1 LLVLL
6 TWLLLVVS
14 AMGQTELAGAAQLR
28 RDRDF
33 GDDGVVRAS
42 FGPTFEEGLSFTA
55 PSLQADGS
63 VTALGQRSGA
73 RRSHVLSSLVRFS
86 PGGESKRI
94 RSFPDTTVAIA
105 RDAAG
110 GWVRI
115 SGSEGFSERVER
127 LEPDGQVDRSF
138 GHPLGKRGWAS
149 DLAGFQ
155 IDTLL
160 PLPSGEVLVAGG
172 EYVARFR
179 GDGSLDT
186 QFGSEWPGSEGRTH
200 VSLGRA
206 VPNLSGGVIALLAAG
221 EGRTVVVTSK
231 AEYQGPPGAQS
242 HVLVLDRSGQLD
254 PDFQPAVLN
263 EEVIAAQPRADGGVV
278 LLGARK
284 TGSAAGVRWISGTDI
299 FVAELD
305 RGGRLDPG
313 FGGGAG
319 VLQLDIGAIDEPR
332 SLVVLADGSIAIGG
346 SVVDAAHRCRLGF
359 GICDKLPFVAR
370 LTPHGSLDRGFGSAG
385 VRRLGRLPGAYSS
398 LPHEGVLGLTETKAG
413 GLIAAGGSGLNAFVV
428 RLTPRGRPDS
438 RFGKEGVAR
447 ERIRHDSE
455 TTVHSMAF
463 DSRGRLL
470 VAGLTNAGSAESNR
484 STVFRFLPNGRR
496 DRSFGR
502 GRGFA
507 QLRGE
512 GEALELAPDR
522 RGGTYLL
529 SRGLG
534 DEMWIAHLRGSGTL
548 DRRFGTG
555 GFVEL
560 QLSAQGSTEA
570 EGSSVRLHRLF
581 ARLPGGGLIVVG
593 RSSKRGLAG
602 SLEVRRLSAGGHA
615 VRSFGDNGVLVL
627 GGPRLKSLLATDTE
641 IGRDGDIMIT
651 GALPKRPREDDGGE
665 RSARRLAV
673 VKILPEG
680 RLDRR
685 FGHDG
690 VATPRV
696 RGATRART
704 VLEAED
710 GSLLLAAER
719 WFYAPVYSKVRP
731 LLLRLDRDGRL
742 EKRFAAAPTRGEE
755 RYEAAGHAKRM
766 RQLIV
771 AGKEVL
777 LVSEDLPS
785 LLAYDLDGRCEG
797 YLPLSR
803 RGGVRTTTAAAS
815 GREVIVATHPFF
827 SEGFG
832 IVLRAF
838 RAR

>member
-1 LLVLL
+1 VLVLL
-6 TWLLLVVS
+6 TWLLWVVS
-14 AMGQTELAGAAQLR
+14 AIGQTEVAGAAQLR
-28 RDRDF
+28 QDRDF
-33 GDDGVVRAS
+33 GHDGVVRAS
-42 FGPTFEEGLSFTA
+42 FGPTFEEGLSFTS
-55 PSLQADGS
+55 PSLQPDGS
-63 VTALGQRSGA
+63 VTALGQRSGS
-73 RRSHVLSSLVRFS
+73 RQSHVLSSLVRFS
-86 PGGESKRI
+86 PGGEAKRI
-94 RSFPDTTVAIA
+94 RSFPDTTVTIA
-105 RDAAG
+105 RDPAG

-115 SGSEGFSERVER
+115 VGLEHVER
-127 LEPDGQVDRSF
+127 LKPDGQVDRSF
-138 GHPLGKRGWAS
+138 GRPLGKQRWAS
-149 DLAGFQ
+149 DRAGFQ

-186 QFGSEWPGSEGRTH
+186 QFGSEWPGSEGRPH

-206 VPNLSGGVIALLAAG
+206 VPGLSGGVVALLAAG
-221 EGRTVVVTSK
+221 EGRTIVVTSK
-231 AEYQGPPGAQS
+231 PESQGPGEAQS

-263 EEVIAAQPRADGGVV
+263 EEAIAARERSDGGVV
-278 LLGARK
+278 LLGTRE

-313 FGGGAG
+313 FGGGTG
-319 VLQLDIGAIDEPR
+319 VLQLDIGTIDEPR
-332 SLVVLADGSIAIGG
+332 SLLVLADGSIAIGG
-346 SVVDAAHRCRLGF
+346 SVVDAAHRCRPGF
-359 GICDKLPFVAR
+359 GICHRLPFVAR
-370 LTPHGSLDRGFGSAG
+370 LTPQGSLDPGFGSAG
-385 VRRLGRLPGAYSS
+385 VHRFARLPGRYSS
-398 LPHEGVLGLTETKAG
+398 LPPEGVLGLTETTAG
-413 GLIAAGGSGLNAFVV
+413 GLIAAGGSGPNAFVV

-438 RFGKEGVAR
+438 RFGDDGVAR
-447 ERIRHDSE
+447 ERIPHRSE
-455 TTVHSMAF
+455 TTVHSMAS

-470 VAGLTNAGSAESNR
+470 VAGLTNAGLAESNR
-484 STVFRFLPNGRR
+484 SAVFRFLPDGRR
-496 DRSFGR
+496 DRGFGG

-507 QLRGE
+507 PLRGE

-522 RGGTYLL
+522 GGGAYVL
-529 SRGLG
+529 SRSLA
-534 DEMWIAHLRGSGTL
+534 DEMWIAHLRGSGSL
-548 DRRFGTG
+548 DRRFGSG

-570 EGSSVRLHRLF
+570 EGGSVRLHHLF

-593 RSSKRGLAG
+593 RSSKSGLAG
-602 SLEVRRLSAGGHA
+602 SLEVRRLSARGHA
-615 VRSFGDNGVLVL
+615 VRYFGEDGVLVL
-627 GGPRLKSLLATDTE
+627 GGPRLKSLLATDME
-641 IGRDGDIMIT
+641 IGPEGDILIT

-673 VKILPEG
+673 VKVLPEG

-690 VATPRV
+690 VASPRV

-704 VLEAED
+704 VIEADD
-710 GSLLLAAER
+710 GSLLLAAEH
-719 WFYAPVYSKVRP
+719 WSYAPVYPKVRP
-731 LLLRLDRDGRL
+731 LLLRLDRDGHL
-742 EKRFAAAPTRGEE
+742 EKRFGAAPTRGEE

-771 AGKEVL
+771 TGKRVL

-797 YLPLSR
+797 YLPLSSG
-803 RGGVRTTTAAAS
+803 GGVRTTAAAGS

-827 SEGFG
+827 STGFE

>member
-1 LLVLL
+1 
-6 TWLLLVVS
+6 
-14 AMGQTELAGAAQLR
+14 MGQTEVAGAAQLR

-33 GDDGVVRAS
+33 GDEGVVRAS
-42 FGPTFEEGLSFTA
+42 FGPTFEEGLSFIA
-55 PSLQADGS
+55 PSLEPDGS
-63 VTALGQRSGA
+63 ITALGQRSGA

-86 PGGESKRI
+86 PGGESQRI
-94 RSFPDTTVAIA
+94 RSFPHTTVAIA

-110 GWVRI
+110 GWARI
-115 SGSEGFSERVER
+115 PGSEGVSEHVER
-127 LEPDGQVDRSF
+127 LEPDGRVDRSF
-138 GHPLGKRGWAS
+138 GHPLGKRGWGS
-149 DLAGFQ
+149 DQAGFQ

-172 EYVARFR
+172 EDVARFR

-186 QFGSEWPGSEGRTH
+186 QFGNEWPWSEGRTY

-206 VPNLSGGVIALLAAG
+206 DPGLRGEVVALLAAG

-231 AEYQGPPGAQS
+231 PESQGEGGAQS
-242 HVLVLDRSGQLD
+242 HVLVLDRSGQLY
-254 PDFQPAVLN
+254 PEFQPAVID

-284 TGSAAGVRWISGTDI
+284 AGSVAGVRWISGTDI

-305 RGGRLDPG
+305 GGGRLDPG
-313 FGGGAG
+313 FGGGTG
-319 VLQLDIGAIDEPR
+319 VLQLDIGAKDEPR
-332 SLVVLADGSIAIGG
+332 SLLVLADGSIALGG
-346 SVVDAAHRCRLGF
+346 AVVDADRRCRLGF

-370 LTPHGSLDRGFGSAG
+370 LTPHGSLDRGFGSDG
-385 VRRLGRLPGAYSS
+385 VRRLDGLPGIHSS
-398 LPHEGVLGLTETKAG
+398 LPPEGVLGLTETTAG
-413 GLIAAGGSGLNAFVV
+413 GLIAAGGSGPNAFVV
-428 RLTPRGRPDS
+428 RLTPQGEPDS
-438 RFGKEGVAR
+438 RFGKDGVAR
-447 ERIRHDSE
+447 ERIPHDSE

-470 VAGLTNAGSAESNR
+470 VAGLTNAGSAESSR

-496 DRSFGR
+496 DRSYGR

-522 RGGTYLL
+522 RGGTYVL
-529 SRGLG
+529 SRGPA
-534 DEMWIAHLRGSGTL
+534 DEISIAHLRGSGTL

-570 EGSSVRLHRLF
+570 EASSVRLHHLF
-581 ARLPGGGLIVVG
+581 ARLPDGGLIVVG

-602 SLEVRRLSAGGHA
+602 LVEVRRLSAGGHA
-615 VRSFGDNGVLVL
+615 VRSFGNNGVLAL
-627 GGPRLKSLLATDTE
+627 GGPRLESLLATDME
-641 IGRDGDIMIT
+641 VGRDGDIMIT
-651 GALPKRPREDDGGE
+651 GALPKPPREDDGGE
-665 RSARRLAV
+665 RYARRLAV
-673 VKILPEG
+673 VKILPQG

-690 VATPRV
+690 VASPRV

-704 VLEAED
+704 VLEADD
-710 GSLLLAAER
+710 GSLLLAVER
-719 WFYAPVYSKVRP
+719 WSYAPVYPKVRP

-742 EKRFAAAPTRGEE
+742 EKRFAPAPTRGEE

-771 AGKEVL
+771 AGKQVL

-785 LLAYDLDGRCEG
+785 LLAYDLDGRCKG

-803 RGGVRTTTAAAS
+803 RGGVQTTTAAAA
-815 GREVIVATHPFF
+815 GRKVILATHPF
-827 SEGFG
+827 SGTGFE

>member
-1 LLVLL
+1 MSRFEPSICPSLAVVTKDSGEGRGVRSVREPGGLLVLL

-14 AMGQTELAGAAQLR
+14 ALGQTELAGAAQLR

-385 VRRLGRLPGAYSS
+385 VRRFGRLPGTYSS
-398 LPHEGVLGLTETKAG
+398 LPPEGVLGLTET
-413 GLIAAGGSGLNAFVV
+413 
-428 RLTPRGRPDS
+428 TPG
-438 RFGKEGVAR
+438 
-447 ERIRHDSE
+447 
-455 TTVHSMAF
+455 
-463 DSRGRLL
+463 
-470 VAGLTNAGSAESNR
+470 
-484 STVFRFLPNGRR
+484 
-496 DRSFGR
+496 
-502 GRGFA
+502 
-507 QLRGE
+507 
-512 GEALELAPDR
+512 
-522 RGGTYLL
+522 
-529 SRGLG
+529 
-534 DEMWIAHLRGSGTL
+534 
-548 DRRFGTG
+548 
-555 GFVEL
+555 
-560 QLSAQGSTEA
+560 
-570 EGSSVRLHRLF
+570 
-581 ARLPGGGLIVVG
+581 
-593 RSSKRGLAG
+593 
-602 SLEVRRLSAGGHA
+602 
-615 VRSFGDNGVLVL
+615 
-627 GGPRLKSLLATDTE
+627 
-641 IGRDGDIMIT
+641 
-651 GALPKRPREDDGGE
+651 
-665 RSARRLAV
+665 
-673 VKILPEG
+673 
-680 RLDRR
+680 
-685 FGHDG
+685 
-690 VATPRV
+690 
-696 RGATRART
+696 
-704 VLEAED
+704 
-710 GSLLLAAER
+710 
-719 WFYAPVYSKVRP
+719 
-731 LLLRLDRDGRL
+731 
-742 EKRFAAAPTRGEE
+742 
-755 RYEAAGHAKRM
+755 
-766 RQLIV
+766 
-771 AGKEVL
+771 
-777 LVSEDLPS
+777 
-785 LLAYDLDGRCEG
+785 
-797 YLPLSR
+797 
-803 RGGVRTTTAAAS
+803 
-815 GREVIVATHPFF
+815 
-827 SEGFG
+827 
-832 IVLRAF
+832 
-838 RAR
+838 

>member
-1 LLVLL
+1 M
-6 TWLLLVVS
+6 TWLFWVVS
-14 AMGQTELAGAAQLR
+14 AMGQTEIAGAAQLR
-28 RDRDF
+28 RDRGF

-55 PSLQADGS
+55 PSLQPDGS
-63 VTALGQRSGA
+63 VTALGQRGGS

-86 PGGESKRI
+86 PSGESKRI
-94 RSFPDTTVAIA
+94 RSFPHTTVAIA
-105 RDAAG
+105 RDATG

-115 SGSEGFSERVER
+115 PSLGGISERVER

-149 DLAGFQ
+149 DRAGFQ

-172 EYVARFR
+172 ENVARFR

-186 QFGSEWPGSEGRTH
+186 EFGREGPGSEGRTYA
-200 VSLGRA
+200 SLGRA
-206 VPNLSGGVIALLAAG
+206 VPGLSGEVIALLAAG

-231 AEYQGPPGAQS
+231 PESQGEGGAHS

-254 PDFQPAVLN
+254 PDFQTAVLN

-284 TGSAAGVRWISGTDI
+284 TASVAGVRWISGADI

-313 FGGGAG
+313 FGGGG
-319 VLQLDIGAIDEPR
+319 VLQLHIGTIDEPR
-332 SLVVLADGSIAIGG
+332 SLLVLADGSIAIGG
-346 SVVDAAHRCRLGF
+346 SVVDAAHRCRLRF

-385 VRRLGRLPGAYSS
+385 VRRLGELPGTYSS
-398 LPHEGVLGLTETKAG
+398 LPPEGVLGLTETTAG
-413 GLIAAGGSGLNAFVV
+413 GLIAAGGSGPDAFVV

-447 ERIRHDSE
+447 ERLRHRSE

-470 VAGLTNAGSAESNR
+470 VAGLTNAGAAESNR

-496 DRSFGR
+496 DRSFGG

-507 QLRGE
+507 QLRDE

-522 RGGTYLL
+522 HGGTYVL
-529 SRGLG
+529 SRGFG
-534 DEMWIAHLRGSGTL
+534 DEMWIAHLRRNGAL

-570 EGSSVRLHRLF
+570 EGSSVRLHHLF

-593 RSSKRGLAG
+593 RSSKRGREGL
-602 SLEVRRLSAGGHA
+602 LEVRRLSARGHA
-615 VRSFGDNGVLVL
+615 VRSFGDDGVLVL
-627 GGPRLKSLLATDTE
+627 GGPRLESLLATDTE
-641 IGRDGDIMIT
+641 ISRDGDIMIT
-651 GALPKRPREDDGGE
+651 GALPKPPREDDGGE
-665 RSARRLAV
+665 LWARRLAV

-680 RLDRR
+680 RLDHR
-685 FGHDG
+685 FGHGG

-704 VLEAED
+704 VLEADD
-710 GSLLLAAER
+710 GSLLLAAQH
-719 WFYAPVYSKVRP
+719 WSYAPTYPKLRP

-742 EKRFAAAPTRGEE
+742 EKRFGAAPTRGEE
-755 RYEAAGHAKRM
+755 RYEAAAHAKRM

-803 RGGVRTTTAAAS
+803 RGGVRTTAAAAA

-827 SEGFG
+827 STGFG

>member
-1 LLVLL
+1 
-6 TWLLLVVS
+6 
-14 AMGQTELAGAAQLR
+14 MGQTEVAGGAQLR
-28 RDRDF
+28 RDRGF

-55 PSLQADGS
+55 PSLQPDGS

-73 RRSHVLSSLVRFS
+73 RQSHPLSSLVRFS
-86 PGGESKRI
+86 AGGESKRI
-94 RSFPDTTVAIA
+94 RTFPDTTVAIA

-110 GWVRI
+110 GWARI
-115 SGSEGFSERVER
+115 PGLGGFSERVER
-127 LEPDGQVDRSF
+127 FQPDGRVDRSF

-149 DLAGFQ
+149 DRAGFQ
-155 IDTLL
+155 IDALL

-179 GDGSLDT
+179 DDGSLDT
-186 QFGSEWPGSEGRTH
+186 QFGSEGPGSEGRTH

-206 VPNLSGGVIALLAAG
+206 VPGLSGEVIALLAAG

-231 AEYQGPPGAQS
+231 PEFQGPAGAQS

-254 PDFQPAVLN
+254 PDFQPAVLD
-263 EEVIAAQPRADGGVV
+263 EEVIAAQPRASGGVV

-284 TGSAAGVRWISGTDI
+284 TGSVAGVRWISGADV

-313 FGGGAG
+313 FGGGTG
-319 VLQLDIGAIDEPR
+319 VLQLDVGAIDQPR
-332 SLVVLADGSIAIGG
+332 SLVVLADGSIVIGG

-359 GICDKLPFVAR
+359 GICHRLPFVAR
-370 LTPHGSLDRGFGSAG
+370 LTPQGSLDRRFGSDG
-385 VRRLGRLPGAYSS
+385 VRRFGRFPGTHSS
-398 LPHEGVLGLTETKAG
+398 LPPEGVLGLTETTAG
-413 GLIAAGGSGLNAFVV
+413 GLIAAGGSGPDAFLV

-438 RFGKEGVAR
+438 RFGDDGAAR
-447 ERIRHDSE
+447 ERIRHRSE

-463 DSRGRLL
+463 DPRGRLL
-470 VAGLTNAGSAESNR
+470 VAGITNAGSAESNH
-484 STVFRFLPNGRR
+484 SAVFRFLPDGRR
-496 DRSFGR
+496 DRGFGR
-502 GRGFA
+502 DRGFA
-507 QLRGE
+507 TLRGE

-522 RGGTYLL
+522 RGGTYVL

-534 DEMWIAHLRGSGTL
+534 DEMWIAHLRRSGAL
-548 DRRFGTG
+548 DRRFGSG

-560 QLSAQGSTEA
+560 QLSAQGSTED
-570 EGSSVRLHRLF
+570 EGGSVRLHRLF
-581 ARLPGGGLIVVG
+581 GRLPGGGLIVVG

-602 SLEVRRLSAGGHA
+602 LLEVRRLSAGGHA
-615 VRSFGDNGVLVL
+615 VRSFGDDGVLVL
-627 GGPRLKSLLATDTE
+627 GGPRLESLLATDME
-641 IGRDGDIMIT
+641 IGPEGDILIT
-651 GALPKRPREDDGGE
+651 GALPKRPRERDGGE
-665 RSARRLAV
+665 VSARRLAV

-680 RLDRR
+680 RLDHR

-704 VLEAED
+704 VIEAGD
-710 GSLLLAAER
+710 GSLLLAAQH
-719 WFYAPVYSKVRP
+719 WSYAPTYPKLRP
-731 LLLRLDRDGRL
+731 LLLRLDRNGHL
-742 EKRFAAAPTRGEE
+742 EKRFGAAPTRGEE

-771 AGKEVL
+771 TGKRVL

-803 RGGVRTTTAAAS
+803 GEGVRTTAAAGS
-815 GREVIVATHPFF
+815 RRKVIVATHPF
-827 SEGFG
+827 SSTGFG
-832 IVLRAF
+832 IALRAF

>member
-1 LLVLL
+1 
-6 TWLLLVVS
+6 
-14 AMGQTELAGAAQLR
+14 MGQTEVAGAAQLR

-55 PSLQADGS
+55 PSLQPDGS
-63 VTALGQRSGA
+63 VTALGQRGGVG
-73 RRSHVLSSLVRFS
+73 RSRVLSSLVRFS
-86 PGGESKRI
+86 SGGESKRI
-94 RSFPDTTVAIA
+94 RRFPDTTVAIA

-115 SGSEGFSERVER
+115 PGLGGFSERVER
-127 LEPDGQVDRSF
+127 FRPDGRVDRSF
-138 GHPLGKRGWAS
+138 GHPLRKRGWAS

-186 QFGSEWPGSEGRTH
+186 QFGSEGPGSEGRTH

-206 VPNLSGGVIALLAAG
+206 VPGLSGEVVALLAAG

-231 AEYQGPPGAQS
+231 PDYQGPPGAQS

-278 LLGARK
+278 LLGART
-284 TGSAAGVRWISGTDI
+284 TGSVAGVRWISGTDI

-305 RGGRLDPG
+305 RRGRFDPG
-313 FGGGAG
+313 FGGDGD
-319 VLQLDIGAIDEPR
+319 VQLDVGAIDEPR
-332 SLVVLADGSIAIGG
+332 SLLVLADGSIAIGG

-385 VRRLGRLPGAYSS
+385 VRRFGRLHGTYGS
-398 LPHEGVLGLTETKAG
+398 LPPEGVLGLTETTAG
-413 GLIAAGGSGLNAFVV
+413 GLIAAGGSGPNAFVV

-438 RFGKEGVAR
+438 RFGDDGVAR

-455 TTVHSMAF
+455 TTVHSMAI

-496 DRSFGR
+496 DRSYGG

-522 RGGTYLL
+522 RGGTYVL
-529 SRGLG
+529 SRSLA

-570 EGSSVRLHRLF
+570 EGSSVRLHHLF

-593 RSSKRGLAG
+593 RSSKRGVAG
-602 SLEVRRLSAGGHA
+602 LLEVRRLSAGGHA
-615 VRSFGDNGVLVL
+615 VRSFGDDGVLVL
-627 GGPRLKSLLATDTE
+627 GGPRLKSLLATDME
-641 IGRDGDIMIT
+641 IGREGDIMIT

-665 RSARRLAV
+665 RYARRLAV

-690 VATPRV
+690 VASPRV

-704 VLEAED
+704 VLEADD
-710 GSLLLAAER
+710 GSLLLAAEH
-719 WFYAPVYSKVRP
+719 WSYAPVYSKVRP

-742 EKRFAAAPTRGEE
+742 EKRFGAAPTRGEE

-785 LLAYDLDGRCEG
+785 LLVYDLDGRCEG

-815 GREVIVATHPFF
+815 GRQVIVATHPFF
-827 SEGFG
+827 TEGFG